1 VKRLPEWEDLPAE
14 KIIRR
19 ANLSLEMLGTESF
32 RKCVIRLFLTNISN
46 RESLALQLCA
56 MLGQTTGEDH
66 YTAAVR
72 RQSRAIVIALLF
84 PTMAVILNGSMF
96 GVALPTIRDDF
107 AMEADVAAW
116 LAIAFTLPFIMFM
129 PLYGRLGDE
138 LGKSRLLVAGLTIFC
153 LGTLLALTS
162 RTLPLL
168 FLARIIQGAGSA
180 GITPTSLA
188 IIAER
193 FPAGERGRAM
203 GRWNSIAPGTS
214 IFAPTIGGFLVVTLG
229 WHTIFVPALVVGL
242 FDIWIVRRQIP
253 TLRTQANWAVLR
265 AFDWGGVL
273 LLGGALV
280 FLVLYLSS
288 RPVTGVEPLRDWRLL
303 AGTLAF
309 GFGFVAWERRR
320 LRPMLDLSMLR
331 GHSFRL
337 ASLSASVRMA
347 MMAGIGF
354 LLPLY
359 LTDIYGLTAAAIGL
373 LLTVYAIALFFSI
386 RYGGSLADRWPNG
399 RLVGLSLALQSM
411 VMLYFA
417 LLPGGVSIFWIVAGM
432 TVFGLGAGLSLA
444 ALHRT
449 ALGNVAAEQTGS
461 AAGVYSMTRFA
472 GAMLATAM
480 AGVILQSGLNRGLP
494 TLAAYQI
501 VFGFLAGAGL
511 LGVMI
516 AVRIKE

>member
-1 VKRLPEWEDLPAE
+1 M
-14 KIIRR
+14 
-19 ANLSLEMLGTESF
+19 LSESAGDE
-32 RKCVIRLFLTNISN
+32 RY
-46 RESLALQLCA
+46 A
-56 MLGQTTGEDH
+56 G
-66 YTAAVR
+66 AVR

-96 GVALPTIRDDF
+96 LVALPTIRDEF

-138 LGKSRLLVAGLTIFC
+138 LGKSRLLVAGLAIFC
-153 LGTLLALTS
+153 LGTLLALTTK
-162 RTLPLL
+162 TLPLL

-214 IFAPTIGGFLVVTLG
+214 IFAPTIGGFIVVALG
-229 WHTIFVPALVVGL
+229 WHAIFLPALAVGL
-242 FDIWIVRRQIP
+242 FAIWIVRRQIP
-253 TLRTQANWAVLR
+253 SLRNQANWAVLR

-288 RPVTGVEPLRDWRLL
+288 RPVTGVEPLSDWRLL
-303 AGTLAF
+303 AGVLAF
-309 GFGFVAWERRR
+309 GLGLVAWERRR
-320 LRPMLDLSMLR
+320 LNPMLDLAMLR
-331 GHSFRL
+331 GRSFRL

-354 LLPLY
+354 LMPLY
-359 LTDIYGLTAAAIGL
+359 LTDIYGLTAATIGL
-373 LLTVYAIALFFSI
+373 ILSLYALALFISI

-399 RLVGLSLALQSM
+399 RLVALSLGIQAA

-417 LLPGGVSIFWIVAGM
+417 FLPAGLAVFWIVGGLVA
-432 TVFGLGAGLSLA
+432 FGLGAGLSLA

-449 ALGNVAAEQTGS
+449 ALGHIDAKRTGS

-472 GAMLATAM
+472 GSIVATSM
-480 AGVILQSGLNRGLP
+480 AGVILQSGLDRGLA

-511 LGVMI
+511 LGILI
-516 AVRIKE
+516 AARIKE